1 MDSDYF
7 FYILKKTLGIPSP
20 SGMTGAAMEFI
31 ENEIRTLGLECV
43 KTKKGAVYT
52 RLEGKSGDR
61 ARLLVAHIDTLGALV
76 YDVRDDGRLSI
87 RRIGGVNCGGI
98 EHDDVDIHTRNKGI
112 QRGTIVPEKQSV
124 HVFALEAH
132 NLPRLEQ
139 NMVVRLDLKTS
150 SKQETL
156 DAGINIGDMITFP
169 TNTEITD
176 NGFIK
181 SKYIDDK
188 ACLAIEMALLAEY
201 VKKGKRPEQTT
212 YFYVSDY
219 EEVGHGLYSVPE
231 EVCEVLA
238 IDVGSV
244 GGDHPS
250 SEYKTSIIAKDK
262 FTVYDFEFRRRLERL
277 AEENGI
283 AFCTEIYDN
292 YGSDASVAVT
302 QGFDFRFACLGPG
315 VDATHHYERTHMSAI
330 ENTYK
335 LLDLYL
341 MSK

>member
-1 MDSDYF
+1 VNHDYF
-7 FYILKKTLGIPSP
+7 FYILKETLKIPSP
-20 SGMTGAAMEFI
+20 SGMTRAAIEFI
-31 ENEIRTLGLECV
+31 ENEIGKLGLRCTR
-43 KTKKGAVYT
+43 TKKGAIYT
-52 RLEGKSGDR
+52 ALEGKTKDR
-61 ARLLVAHIDTLGALV
+61 ARMLVAHIDTLGAIV
-76 YDVRDDGRLSI
+76 YDIRDDGRLSI

-98 EHDDVDIHTRNKGI
+98 EHDDVDIYTRNHGI
-112 QRGTIVPEKQSV
+112 LHGTGIPEKQAV

-139 NMVVRLDLKTS
+139 NMVVRLDIRTNS
-150 SKQETL
+150 RQETL
-156 DAGINIGDMITFP
+156 AAGINIGDMITFP
-169 TNTEITD
+169 TNTEIIE

-181 SKYIDDK
+181 SKFIDDK
-188 ACLAIEMALLAEY
+188 GCLAIEMALLEEY
-201 VKKGKRPEQTT
+201 VRTRKTPEYTT
-212 YFYVSDY
+212 YFFISDY

-231 EVCEVLA
+231 DTFEVVA

-244 GGDHPS
+244 GGNHPS
-250 SEYKTSIIAKDK
+250 SEYQTSIIAKDK
-262 FTVYDFEFRRRLERL
+262 FTVYDFDFRRKLEKL
-277 AEENGI
+277 AEENDI

-315 VDATHHYERTHMSAI
+315 VDATHHYERTHVSAI

-341 MSK
+341 TSK